1 MFQLVITQ
9 KNLKH
14 AHTETFAYDVY
25 RNLIHTCQNLE
36 TTKMSSSKQVEKKKK
51 GIHTSNEILF
61 ITKKILFII
70 YKTWKNQMCII
81 KCKKSI
87 MTTSWMFLITDILEK
102 ENCEDNKNNRN
113 GLWVRLIKKVYF

>member
-36 TTKMSSSKQVEKKKK
+36 TTKMSSSKQVEKKKLGYIQAK
-51 GIHTSNEILF
+51 KNYSFL
-61 ITKKILFII
+61 KKIRFII
-70 YKTWKNQMCII
+70 YKTWKKQMCII
-81 KCKKSI
+81 E
-87 MTTSWMFLITDILEK
+87 WEV
-102 ENCEDNKNNRN
+102 NR
-113 GLWVRLIKKVYF
+113 

>member
-36 TTKMSSSKQVEKKKK
+36 TTKMSSSKQVEKKKL
-51 GIHTSNEILF
+51 GYTQ
-61 ITKKILFII
+61 TKKNYSFL
-70 YKTWKNQMCII
+70 KKNTIH
-81 KCKKSI
+81 
-87 MTTSWMFLITDILEK
+87 
-102 ENCEDNKNNRN
+102 
-113 GLWVRLIKKVYF
+113 YF